1 MTQKTVRDLAP
12 CSANTYVLL
21 GFSNTPTGSTS
32 RAPVALRRAGTM
44 VRSPMDGRKDKEKAS
59 DGDMTAQEVRPHCS
73 LYTATLSHRN

>member
-21 GFSNTPTGSTS
+21 GFSFTPTGGTS
-32 RAPVALRRAGTM
+32 RAPVALRRTGTM

-59 DGDMTAQEVRPHCS
+59 DMTAQEVRPHYS
-73 LYTATLSHRN
+73 LHTAALSHQD